1 MENGYVYR
9 NFTKEALDEAYDN
22 SKAVKNSNDLLGIFY
37 MRSAKLAT
45 NFQDTLDL
53 RYGRHPRETLDYFS
67 CGKRNAPLFVFIHGG
82 YWQMRNKE
90 MFRFVASGPLA
101 HGFDVANIGYPL
113 APDRDMRGII
123 ASLRSA
129 FSYLRLHNDDLG
141 FDASHI
147 YVSGWSAGAHLAV
160 NMLDERGVCGALAI
174 SGIYDLEPISKSYLN
189 DKLQLTESE
198 ILLFSPLR
206 KPFVKKSVVVV
217 VGADELPLRVE
228 LPADDLLPEDLADAL
243 AFRPHRRN
251 YSKSCALR
259 QHCLD
264 SHRNGV
270 DGLRLVTRRTMRQR
284 FA

>member
-160 NMLDERGVCGALAI
+160 NMLGERGVCGALAI

-217 VGADELPLRVE
+217 VGADELPELRRHSIEFAMRRAGDGISGSFNLLSNQNHFTILEE
-228 LPADDLLPEDLADAL
+228 LEDPEGSLTQLLVQLTKCK
-243 AFRPHRRN
+243 R
-251 YSKSCALR
+251 K
-259 QHCLD
+259 
-264 SHRNGV
+264 
-270 DGLRLVTRRTMRQR
+270 
-284 FA
+284 

>member
-1 MENGYVYR
+1 
-9 NFTKEALDEAYDN
+9 
-22 SKAVKNSNDLLGIFY
+22 

-90 MFRFVASGPLA
+90 MFRFVATGPLA

-129 FSYLRLHNDDLG
+129 FSYLRLHNDELG
-141 FDASHI
+141 FDATHI
-147 YVSGWSAGAHLAV
+147 FVSGWSAGAHLAV

-174 SGIYDLEPISKSYLN
+174 SGIYDLEPISKCYLN

-198 ILLFSPLR
+198 PTSFRNFAGSASNLRCAVRETEFPVRSTCFRIRTILRFLR
-206 KPFVKKSVVVV
+206 
-217 VGADELPLRVE
+217 
-228 LPADDLLPEDLADAL
+228 
-243 AFRPHRRN
+243 N
-251 YSKSCALR
+251 SKIR
-259 QHCLD
+259 KD
-264 SHRNGV
+264 R
-270 DGLRLVTRRTMRQR
+270 
-284 FA
+284 

>member
-1 MENGYVYR
+1 V
-9 NFTKEALDEAYDN
+9 
-22 SKAVKNSNDLLGIFY
+22 
-37 MRSAKLAT
+37 RSAKLAT
-45 NFQDTLDL
+45 GFQDTLDL
-53 RYGRHPRETLDYFS
+53 RYGPHPRETLDYFS

-129 FSYLRLHNDDLG
+129 FSYLRLHNSELG

-160 NMLDERGVCGALAI
+160 NMLEERGVCGALAI

-217 VGADELPLRVE
+217 VGADELPELRRHSIEFAMRRAGDGISGSFNLLSNQNHFTILEE
-228 LPADDLLPEDLADAL
+228 LEDPEGSLTQLLVQLTKCK
-243 AFRPHRRN
+243 R
-251 YSKSCALR
+251 K
-259 QHCLD
+259 
-264 SHRNGV
+264 
-270 DGLRLVTRRTMRQR
+270 
-284 FA
+284 